1 MLFVMSIRVPHS
13 NNKDPTNAVTTKPPA
28 DLTRAPAPF
37 PALTGAVVVDPGP
50 VEMVVVAPVPL
61 DLADEDV
68 EEAEVEAE
76 EEEEKTLM

>member
-1 MLFVMSIRVPHS
+1 MLFVMSIWLPHS
-13 NNKDPTNAVTTKPPA
+13 SSKDPTNAVTTKPPA
-28 DLTRAPAPF
+28 DFTRAPAPF

-68 EEAEVEAE
+68 EEAEAPAE